1 MCERMERR
9 WSVNPALKVEDI
21 HFNTHFRSSQV
32 DNISYRIIPPNYAS
46 QSYVPVATT
55 GDGNCLFN
63 SASLAVCQNENLAHE
78 LRLRTCFELARNR
91 EFYRNH
97 PLLVNSQITYVGKKG
112 SGGIMSL
119 ETLCDLYCFSASS
132 SDVHLKQGF
141 EAAFNSEIMRTS
153 VNYSYSGTLQIMALS
168 SVLGVPVETIY
179 PDQNY
184 KLMPIYQNLFN
195 PRCWSNPGDST
206 VVRILWT
213 STLGWP
219 DRSKEFVVNHFVP
232 LFTRSDEAR
241 SMQNTATE
249 TTTSR
254 TTAEETEN
262 PWYIFT
268 R

>member
-1 MCERMERR
+1 M
-9 WSVNPALKVEDI
+9 NPALKVEDI

-32 DNISYRIIPPNYAS
+32 DNISYCIIPPNYAS

-112 SGGIMSL
+112 SGGIMSP